1 MVKSIFVAV
10 ILSFLALQV
19 WAENPASLSDAE
31 IAAAISSSDDFTTYK
46 DVFLVA
52 TREVM
57 KQRTCS
63 LQSLKDDGSWWKSTN
78 RGPGV
83 YFIYCGGQT
92 VRDRFYVNVKTGKV
106 TQ

>member
-1 MVKSIFVAV
+1 MKCAVAAV
-10 ILSFLALQV
+10 VLSSLPLQV
-19 WAENPASLSDAE
+19 LAENPSTLNDAE
-31 IAAAISSSDDFTTYK
+31 IAAAISESDDFATYR
-46 DVFLVA
+46 DVFVIA

-57 KQRTCS
+57 TQRRCS
-63 LQSLKDDGSWWKSTN
+63 LQSLKDDGGWWKSTN

-106 TQ
+106 SQ